1 MAATVKIVSN
11 RLPGFADR
19 LKVKAD
25 TTSKSTAE
33 QVAEIARKLAPR
45 DTGELINSISI
56 EAQEGEDGWEVV
68 VGADHGI
75 FVELGTSKMAAQ
87 PYLTPAAEAMRNDHI
102 KRSGDIVEEV
112 A

>member
-11 RLPGFADR
+11 RLPGFAGR

-25 TTSKSTAE
+25 ATSKSTAE

-45 DTGELINSISI
+45 DTGELINSI
-56 EAQEGEDGWEVV
+56 EAQEGESGWEVA

-75 FVELGTSKMAAQ
+75 FVELGTVHMAAQ
-87 PYLTPAAEAMRNDHI
+87 PYLTPATEAVRNDHI
-102 KRSGDIVEEV
+102 KRSGDVVEAAV
-112 A
+112 